1 MLALVNI
8 LEGRVEEVNME
19 PWNILE
25 CFEILDLKLIC
36 RNPINFVGR
45 VFSVA

>member
-25 CFEILDLKLIC
+25 CFKILDLKLIC
-36 RNPINFVGR
+36 PINFVGR